1 MSKFIAVA
9 AWWASLVFT
18 SVGFAGL
25 LVKATVM
32 GTLAKNLLALSYCSV
47 VIVAL
52 LLNRASVSFKAA
64 RVLELP
70 SRLMPA
76 AIPLLYWVVFV
87 QRKFRHEA
95 RLLLHL

>member
-32 GTLAKNLLALSYCSV
+32 GTLAKNLVALSYCCA

-52 LLNRASVSFKAA
+52 LLNRARVSLKAA
-64 RVLELP
+64 DVLELP

-76 AIPLLYWVVFV
+76 ATPLLCWVVFV
-87 QRKFRHEA
+87 QKKFRHEA